1 MLIEHCL
8 FLLKTITSLHN
19 YCCGWRPRYVIFA
32 PRERCQATAVTRII
46 LSHYGR
52 VHCYLP
58 HNKPHG
64 LYKSAS
70 WW

>member
-1 MLIEHCL
+1 M
-8 FLLKTITSLHN
+8 HN